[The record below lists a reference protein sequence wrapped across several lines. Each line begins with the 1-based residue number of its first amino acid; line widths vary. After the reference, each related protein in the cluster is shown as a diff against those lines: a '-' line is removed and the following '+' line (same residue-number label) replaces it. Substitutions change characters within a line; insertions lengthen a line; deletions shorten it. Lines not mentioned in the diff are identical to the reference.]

1 MRRPK
6 SHQTMKTILAIILI
20 ILILPFAACQIGDS
34 KSPSEPNNPT
44 ASPTPSGSGTPT
56 KKPTPN
62 VTPIPPGKIV
72 NLMATLKANPDV
84 KAAKTDEDK
93 AAILND
99 FTVRLIRAQLA
110 EREKNKENNKNFL
123 LSPYVMQSVLAMVA
137 NGAGGD
143 TLTEML
149 AVLGGEA
156 LTSGHPG
163 GNSGTSGG
171 GKSGS
176 NSDGAATA
184 DATLR
189 ALNELILGTRRDSER
204 ELQQLFIS
212 GSIWYRTDV
221 EDFRINPNFLQT
233 NADYFGIPSFGAP
246 FNDDTV
252 KAVNDLIDKQTKGL
266 IKEIIKE
273 FKDEN
278 RVALFSTLL
287 FEAKWLHPF
296 AEAHEQENWFTN
308 IDGQKQSVRAMW
320 VKDEIVFEV
329 KGGQA
334 TLRPYEG
341 ENYAM
346 LLILPDEGTL
356 PTDLL
361 KSWTA
366 DDWYKTIMIRRKLDA
381 TRAYAAITLPA
392 FTFGTDKDNMIPA
405 LEAIGMELVFDEGA
419 ADLSSMGSV
428 AGNLY
433 VSELEHK
440 AKIVVNEQGTIAAA
454 VGSALCSN
462 VSMPQNFL
470 TFDRPFAYAIV
481 DLNTGVPYFIGVMN
495 SIDETP
501 PPTIKD

>member
-1 MRRPK
+1 MRKLK
-6 SHQTMKTILAIILI
+6 SHQTLKIVLAMILI
-20 ILILPFAACQIGDS
+20 ILLVPVTACRIGDP
-34 KSPSEPNNPT
+34 KNPSEPNKPT
-44 ASPTPSGSGTPT
+44 VSPTPSAPSKSPTGTPR
-56 KKPTPN
+56 PTPN

-84 KAAKTDEDK
+84 KAAKTDEAK

-123 LSPYVMQSVLAMVA
+123 ISPYVMQSVLSMVA
-137 NGAGGD
+137 NGAAGD
-143 TLTEML
+143 TLSEML
-149 AVLGGEA
+149 AVLGG
-156 LTSGHPG
+156 
-163 GNSGTSGG
+163 TSGG
-171 GKSGS
+171 
-176 NSDGAATA
+176 AATT
-184 DATLR
+184 DKLR
-189 ALNELILGTRRDSER
+189 ALNELMLGTRRDSER
-204 ELQQLFIS
+204 NLQQLFIS
-212 GSIWYRTDV
+212 GSIWYNNDV
-221 EDFRINPNFLQT
+221 EGFRVNPNFLQT

-252 KAVNDLIDKQTKGL
+252 KAINDLIDKQTKGL

-320 VKDEIVFEV
+320 VKDEVVFEV

-405 LEAIGMELVFDEGA
+405 LKAMGMELVFDELT
-419 ADLSSMGSV
+419 ADLSPMASGAS
-428 AGNLY
+428 NLY
-433 VSELEHK
+433 VSALEHK

-501 PPTIKD
+501 PPTIKDAY